1 VYSVGVRTARVLRAL
16 SLLGLSGISLVLFV
30 QGVFGPGQDA
40 VIKSN
45 AYGWDVRVRIIVAM
59 GIAFTLAALGGALIF
74 WRCGDGRVRW
84 LSHRVAPLAALG
96 FVPPL
101 FHPAAWPD
109 PLVAVVAIA
118 AVSLL
123 AERLLRLS
131 FAADA
136 ELALASSPPRP
147 LLGPRASARAQRW
160 VDGVRRFGTAA
171 ARGLPGLVRR
181 WGPAA
186 FVAASA
192 VAYAVYMSVFTLRM
206 HGRFGTYG
214 YDLGQMDNVFWST
227 LHGHPF
233 HDAPLGLVDDWSELR
248 NHADLSAVFFL
259 PLYAL
264 KPGAPTLL
272 LIQSCVLGLG
282 AIPVYRFAAR
292 RVSRGAACL
301 MAVAYLLYPPMH
313 GLQFYD
319 FHFQPIASTF
329 VLLVIDLVD
338 ERRYWLCALAF
349 VVALGCREDV
359 SIGLAVLGAF
369 LILSGHRVRAGFAIA
384 LVAGA
389 YFVLMSLVIMPRL
402 GKTAF
407 GLWTAT
413 YIYKDL
419 IPRGA
424 QSISGV
430 IASLLSNPAYVFKTV
445 ITGDKLKYALQ
456 ILVPLGL
463 LPLRRSTLAAALV
476 HGSLLTL
483 LTTGYGPTIDIGF
496 QYGADF
502 IPYIFPASVVALAAY
517 GAAPDGVVRRR
528 AALGAVVL
536 GTVLCGV
543 FWGAIPPRAEFHG
556 GFDTL
561 PMTAPTPADRQ
572 KHEDL
577 QALHALVPAEAS
589 LAVSEHEMPHL
600 SRLLMLSL
608 RDTTDADYLL
618 YATGS
623 GYFGSDRAERA
634 LAAGEFRRFADRPGL
649 VLLQRARPL
658 PAPPP

>member
-1 VYSVGVRTARVLRAL
+1 MVRRV
-16 SLLGLSGISLVLFV
+16 
-30 QGVFGPGQDA
+30 P
-40 VIKSN
+40 
-45 AYGWDVRVRIIVAM
+45 
-59 GIAFTLAALGGALIF
+59 
-74 WRCGDGRVRW
+74 
-84 LSHRVAPLAALG
+84 
-96 FVPPL
+96 
-101 FHPAAWPD
+101 
-109 PLVAVVAIA
+109 
-118 AVSLL
+118 
-123 AERLLRLS
+123 
-131 FAADA
+131 
-136 ELALASSPPRP
+136 ELA
-147 LLGPRASARAQRW
+147 
-160 VDGVRRFGTAA
+160 
-171 ARGLPGLVRR
+171 RR

-186 FVAASA
+186 FVAACA
-192 VAYAVYMSVFTLRM
+192 AGYAVYMSVFTLRM

-227 LHGHPF
+227 LHGHPM

-248 NHADLSAVFFL
+248 NHADLSTFVFL

-272 LIQSCVLGLG
+272 VIQASVLGLG
-282 AIPVYRFAAR
+282 AIPLYRFASR
-292 RVSRGAACL
+292 RLSRGAACL
-301 MAVAYLLYPPMH
+301 IAVAYLLYPPMH

-329 VLLVIDLVD
+329 VLLVIDFVD
-338 ERRYWLCALAF
+338 ARRYWLCALSF

-369 LILSGHRVRAGFAIA
+369 LILSGHRLRAGFAIA

-407 GLWTAT
+407 GLWTAS

-419 IPRGA
+419 IPKGA

-456 ILVPLGL
+456 ILVPLGF
-463 LPLRRSTLAAALV
+463 LPVRRSYLWAALA

-496 QYGADF
+496 QYVADF
-502 IPYIFPASVVALAAY
+502 IPYVFPASVLALQAIDTAPA
-517 GAAPDGVVRRR
+517 GAARRR
-528 AALGAVVL
+528 AALGAVVI

-577 QALHALVPAEAS
+577 QALHAMVPESAS

-600 SRLLMLSL
+600 SRLRMLSL

-618 YATGS
+618 YAVGS

-634 LAAGEFRRFADRPGL
+634 LASGEFRQLAVRPGL
-649 VLLQRARPL
+649 VLLQRVTPL
-658 PAPPP
+658 PAAPP